1 MHTDAGHLV
10 ESVGD
15 APSPPTIRSNR
26 GPRSARIACLP
37 ASDST
42 NMTNGM
48 YVVQKIITKAIFFT
62 GHESTSAERMI
73 DGRTG
78 LFVLAGIFIIVGPI

>member
-1 MHTDAGHLV
+1 
-10 ESVGD
+10 
-15 APSPPTIRSNR
+15 
-26 GPRSARIACLP
+26 
-37 ASDST
+37 
-42 NMTNGM
+42 M

-62 GHESTSAERMI
+62 GHESICAERMI

>member
-1 MHTDAGHLV
+1 MAYL
-10 ESVGD
+10 
-15 APSPPTIRSNR
+15 PTR
-26 GPRSARIACLP
+26 
-37 ASDST
+37 DSS

-62 GHESTSAERMI
+62 GHETICPKRMI

-78 LFVLAGIFIIVGPI
+78 LFVLAGILLIVGPI

>member
-1 MHTDAGHLV
+1 M
-10 ESVGD
+10 
-15 APSPPTIRSNR
+15 
-26 GPRSARIACLP
+26 ACLP
-37 ASDST
+37 TRGST

-48 YVVQKIITKAIFFT
+48 YVVQKLITKAIFFT
-62 GHESTSAERMI
+62 GHEVIRAEPMI